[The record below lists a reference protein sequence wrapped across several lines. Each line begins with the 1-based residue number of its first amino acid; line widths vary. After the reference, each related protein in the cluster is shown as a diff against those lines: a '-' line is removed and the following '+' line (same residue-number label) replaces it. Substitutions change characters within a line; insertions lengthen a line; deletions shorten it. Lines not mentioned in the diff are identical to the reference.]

1 MNNSPRK
8 WAKDLETEFTE
19 REVQITKTTKR
30 SSVSLEIREMQFKTR
45 HSSSL
50 IQIAKTGKLNYM

>member
-1 MNNSPRK
+1 MNSPPRK

-19 REVQITKTTKR
+19 RKAHITKNTKR

-45 HSSSL
+45 LNSSL
-50 IQIAKTGKLNYM
+50 IQIAKRGKLSYM